1 MTTIF
6 MYNKDMKK
14 LMEEF
19 KTFVNR
25 GNVVDMAV
33 GVIVG
38 GAFSTIVSSLVNDVL
53 MPVIAMVTGGNGEN
67 FAWLSFELPGGSV
80 LNLGGFIQ
88 NIVNFVIIAF
98 TVFMVVKTLNN
109 FKKKEEEKPEVV
121 EEPKPSEELLTLK
134 AIEKELKKLNKK

>member
-1 MTTIF
+1 MTIIF

>member
-1 MTTIF
+1 

>member
-1 MTTIF
+1 MATIF

-88 NIVNFVIIAF
+88 NIVNFIIIAF
-98 TVFMVVKTLNN
+98 TVFMVVKTLNS